1 MGIKSRPVTAVVI
14 TLVLC
19 MLVGCSDDESVTEV
33 KQSKTIF
40 INFFKINPL
49 ATYLHVCSDP
59 GDPWY
64 DDGALNAQPI
74 LLADYNIVPGDSLKF
89 DVIGDFFNGNNPR
102 SRVIAV
108 FSSSETLLNGS
119 ETQRVPGALE
129 AGEDFVT
136 IDVGMEVRCGN
147 GIIMEIVQSR
157 DKVTDDKMPGC
168 KKKMHWRGKMY
179 PSDFGM
185 VIFNVK
191 SEGIEIA
198 VPTDNSERVV
208 GDDMFKVALF

>member
-136 IDVGMEVRCGN
+136 IDTHGCG
-147 GIIMEIVQSR
+147 GET
-157 DKVTDDKMPGC
+157 TDIPE
-168 KKKMHWRGKMY
+168 
-179 PSDFGM
+179 DFYCTPT
-185 VIFNVK
+185 VSI
-191 SEGIEIA
+191 S
-198 VPTDNSERVV
+198 VPTGATHLFICARDSYYEDNTD
-208 GDDMFKVALF
+208 GDDNFGLNISRYK